1 MSDNPVAGADK
12 PVTEAEKTVTE
23 AEKKRARHLH
33 AVLLFNLVVNH
44 IFLFLMALTLIAQSM
59 LPLIAMAVLSLIL
72 LTYILVSAKKSLTT
86 EASWHVRCHWQFA
99 AKRARL
105 FLILFLALGGLTLAL
120 FYGGQAMG
128 MQKVATWGLTGGFGL
143 LPFMVAVLGL
153 IVIEFD
159 AEHQAKSGKVS
170 VGAAAN
176 YPRPKEDEVSH
187 G

>member
-1 MSDNPVAGADK
+1 MSDIQT
-12 PVTEAEKTVTE
+12 TEAER
-23 AEKKRARHLH
+23 KRARHLH

-59 LPLIAMAVLSLIL
+59 IPMIVMAILSLVL
-72 LTYILVSAKKSLTT
+72 LSYILYRAKQCLTT
-86 EASWHVRCHWQFA
+86 EPSWHVRCHWQFA
-99 AKRARL
+99 AKRAKL
-105 FLILFLALGGLTLAL
+105 FLILFLALGGLTLGL

-159 AEHQAKSGKVS
+159 AEHQAKTGKVPK
-170 VGAAAN
+170 GAAAN
-176 YPRPKEDEVSH
+176 YPPPKEDEVSN